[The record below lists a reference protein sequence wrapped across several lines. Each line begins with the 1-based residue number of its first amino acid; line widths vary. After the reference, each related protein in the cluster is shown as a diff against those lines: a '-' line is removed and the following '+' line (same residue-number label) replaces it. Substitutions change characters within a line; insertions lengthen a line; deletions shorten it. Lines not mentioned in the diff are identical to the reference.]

1 MDSHLSNLVQFPLS
15 LWHQEGHPT
24 QITPGDH
31 IIILKLSFSNIAN
44 FFNSSYTNLMQHAY
58 SNLAVKD
65 AYVTY
70 EVFSKQIIDV
80 IYV

>member
-1 MDSHLSNLVQFPLS
+1 
-15 LWHQEGHPT
+15 
-24 QITPGDH
+24 
-31 IIILKLSFSNIAN
+31 
-44 FFNSSYTNLMQHAY
+44 MQHAY

-80 IYV
+80 IYVCLVM